1 MALKK
6 SNLKTKTKVTQTPDL
21 KVVTKP
27 KTLTKP
33 YNDIDL
39 NNWKEYSHVLTD
51 TLWEFHSREKGNGHS
66 YDYHGNYIPQIAQ
79 QLYERFTKKGDIVL
93 DMFFGSGTSGIEA
106 VNMGRRCIGVELKQE
121 MVDYV
126 SNKFDPKTLVTDVNI
141 ICGDSASSD
150 IGCKIQDRLA
160 VMGQEKA
167 QFLVLHPPY
176 DDIIKFSDKK
186 EDLSNCESTEEF
198 YDLFE
203 EVARNGY
210 EKLENGRFAALII
223 GDKYAK
229 GEYYPLSFGCME
241 RMNRAGFIT
250 KAVIVKN
257 IEGNEKAKGKQANLW
272 RYRALYGGFYIF
284 KHEYIMVFQKPLKS
298 TRISKSKA

>member
-1 MALKK
+1 MAVKK
-6 SNLKTKTKVTQTPDL
+6 TNLKTKTLVNKPDL
-21 KVVTKP
+21 RVAETP
-27 KTLTKP
+27 KQPLTKP

-39 NNWKEYSHVLTD
+39 NNWKDYSHIKTD
-51 TLWEFHSREKGNGHS
+51 TLWEFPNRDKSNGHS

-106 VNMGRRCIGVELKQE
+106 LNMERRCIGVELKQE
-121 MVDYV
+121 LVDYV
-126 SNKFDPKTLVTDVNI
+126 SEKFDKKTLVTDVNI

-150 IGCKIQDRLA
+150 IGYKIQDRLDI
-160 VMGQEKA
+160 MGREKA
-167 QFLVLHPPY
+167 QFLMLHPPY

-186 EDLSNCESTEEF
+186 EDLSNCPSTEEF

-203 EVARNGY
+203 EVARNGF
-210 EKLENGRFAALII
+210 EKLEKGRFAALII

-229 GEYYPLSFGCME
+229 GQYIPLSFGCME
-241 RMNRAGFIT
+241 RMNRVGFIT
-250 KAVIVKN
+250 KAVIVKD
-257 IEGNEKAKGKQANLW
+257 IQGNEKAKGKQANLW

-284 KHEYIMVFQKPLKS
+284 KHEYVMVFQKP
-298 TRISKSKA
+298 